1 MRIRNRLALSIW
13 VSLAAVAGMLAAIAW
28 GYRSYQVAEQKD
40 LLTDRIQRVHFTL
53 TSLRNEYLVHN
64 EERSKEQWLAK
75 FAELRSLLVE
85 AGLLFSR
92 EEDRALLR
100 VLVEN
105 LDETRELFTAI
116 VTAVESHHG
125 RPEVDRLAQEYAG
138 RLSSQLIIVAYRR
151 SEVIDRLRES
161 HRTSRNR
168 TFRNTILLV
177 TLCVVGGSGVIVV
190 NTLSI
195 NRLVGARIRSLE
207 AGAKD
212 LAGGDLTRQI
222 TVAGNDELAELSRAF
237 NLMAEKLQQSYHGL
251 EAANKELEGFSY
263 SVSHDLR
270 APLRHINAFIEL
282 LLKRFPAAL
291 DDKSLHY
298 LDVISSSAKQ
308 MGRLIDDLLSF
319 SRMGRAEMK
328 QTRVKLDEVLVEVVE
343 AVRSEM
349 AGREI
354 LWVVSP
360 LPEVTGDPAMLKIAL
375 FNLVHN
381 AAKYSANN
389 PAARIEIGQIPGTAV
404 VTVFVKDNGA
414 GFDMKYVDKLFGL
427 FQRLHTAEEFAGTG
441 LGLANVR
448 RIIHRH
454 GGRTWA
460 EGVVDEGATFF
471 FTLPQQQEG

>member
-1 MRIRNRLALSIW
+1 MI
-13 VSLAAVAGMLAAIAW
+13 
-28 GYRSYQVAEQKD
+28 
-40 LLTDRIQRVHFTL
+40 
-53 TSLRNEYLVHN
+53 SLRDEYLVHH
-64 EERSKEQWLAK
+64 EERSKQQYLLRQ
-75 FAELRSLLVE
+75 AELVSLVDQAGKQLSRQPDQVLLNE
-85 AGLLFSR
+85 LAGLM
-92 EEDRALLR
+92 
-100 VLVEN
+100 
-105 LDETRELFTAI
+105 DETKELFTAI
-116 VTAVESHHG
+116 VATAENHPAGADATLRVQEYS
-125 RPEVDRLAQEYAG
+125 RRLAN
-138 RLSSQLIIVAYRR
+138 QLIITSYRR
-151 SEVIDRLRES
+151 SKTIDRLRES
-161 HRTSRNR
+161 NRTYRNR
-168 TFRNTILLV
+168 GFGNTILLV
-177 TLCVVGGSGVIVV
+177 MLATMCVVAGSGVIVA
-190 NTLSI
+190 NSLLT
-195 NRLVGARIRSLE
+195 NKLVETRIRYLG

-212 LAGGDLTRQI
+212 LAKGDLARRI
-222 TVAGNDELAELSRAF
+222 AVGGNDELAELSRAF
-237 NLMAEKLQQSYHGL
+237 NLMAEKLQQSYHSL

-282 LLKRFPAAL
+282 LVKRFPTAL

-328 QTRVKLDEVLVEVVE
+328 QSRVKLDEVLVEVVE
-343 AVRSEM
+343 AVGAEM

-354 LWVVSP
+354 LWVVNP
-360 LPEVTGDPAMLKIAL
+360 LPEVTGDSAMLKIAL

-381 AAKYSANN
+381 AAKYSANK
-389 PAARIEIGQIPGTAV
+389 PAARIEIGQIPGTTE

-427 FQRLHTAEEFAGTG
+427 FQRLHTSEEFPGTG
-441 LGLANVR
+441 LGLANVQ

-460 EGVVDEGATFF
+460 EGAVDEGATFF